1 MQKLACGSRNIIME
15 YDFPHGRFELDMLL
29 ETTAV
34 TTQRMEEFLQ
44 KLQEVNVKQDSQVQM
59 GDYLKGNK

>member
-1 MQKLACGSRNIIME
+1 ME